1 MEEKYSGMTASSNN
15 NVLETKV
22 KKEKTDW
29 VNINVKVRNSDLPIL
44 NQRLKLLGFET
55 LGQLTK
61 ELVNGTFP
69 HVTEEKQIDNLY
81 KNDDKS
87 GQKSLLEGGYNRDF
101 YERANTMDMYDYYIN
116 VRKFHKNTC
125 RDLIS
130 YFKRFRDIFFSIEQV
145 DQIRALTPRVR
156 SKVMDAMRKFGAYYL
171 FRYNNEQCIDLVE
184 KIIRRHNLS
193 AGQTE
198 HGKLYIVDDNYLE
211 ERLKQLFSIGEGEI
225 STIIKFGMF
234 SGLREDEMI
243 HVYNKNI
250 CPDLSGCTCTKLH
263 VIDKPNGVSVVLIQ
277 WHRGHKKCYFTLV
290 PTAILKVFKA
300 MDAFEYRPHIRSA
313 HEYMKVKTKDDKIT
327 FMWLRK
333 AHYNVMCRVMKPFEA
348 NVLAGRAKSVDAKH
362 YAMYELNEM
371 SEKYAEAWKKFN
383 ISAVQ

>member
-1 MEEKYSGMTASSNN
+1 MEEKYSGMTASSYN
-15 NVLETKV
+15 NVLDTKV

-29 VNINVKVRNSDLPIL
+29 ININVKVRSSDLPIL
-44 NQRLKLLGFET
+44 NQRLKLLGFDT

-69 HVTEEKQIDNLY
+69 HITEDKQIDNLY

-87 GQKSLLEGGYNRDF
+87 CQKSLLEGGYNRDF
-101 YERANTMDMYDYYIN
+101 YERANTQDMYDYYLNI
-116 VRKFHKNTC
+116 RKFHKNTC

-193 AGQTE
+193 TGQSE

-211 ERLKQLFSIGEGEI
+211 EKLRQLFSIGEGEI

-243 HVYNKNI
+243 HVYNKHI
-250 CPDLSGCTCTKLH
+250 CPDLSGCACSKLH
-263 VIDKPNGVSVVLIQ
+263 VIEKPNGVSVVLIQ

-290 PTAILKVFKA
+290 PTYILKEFKA

-333 AHYNVMCRVMKPFEA
+333 AHYNVMCRIMKPFEA

-371 SEKYAEAWKKFN
+371 SEKYAEAWKKFD
-383 ISAVQ
+383 ISVVQ